1 MKRKIRVTALFT
13 ALMMLFCAVSVCAYD
28 SVWDD
33 FESVCNIKGNTHI
46 KADMSVEG
54 SGASFGMLNGA
65 AYTYDLNIV
74 TNDDQTKASAAGT
87 AEFNMPILKPIA
99 MNVWM
104 DYDLKNTDDFKYK
117 MIIQSLSGIL
127 NSQIGEK
134 YLVMD
139 FEKIPQIK
147 EVMPALIALAKEYS
161 DVANPKIQE
170 LKEEIYS
177 ALDAI
182 KPTKDGDTYTFSI
195 SMKDMKELV
204 LDNKDKISDI
214 IKELLNKD
222 ENVNITD
229 EQINKIFDEI
239 EKIDIS
245 GLDYNLKLKVKGNG
259 NTGVSEIYCE
269 MNINV
274 DLYKLGEELSL
285 NKNDNSN
292 AKEVVELNKDIYK
305 GSLTIK
311 LNGTAEP
318 LGDDYK
324 IDFPELNESNS
335 IDVFKGLTT
344 DYLSKMFNGDAK
356 SIGIIPDN
364 NGGYNEIKVKYNGNE
379 ISFKNRP
386 FVKQDRTFIA
396 LRELAN
402 MLGIPDENISYDE
415 KTEKINISF
424 GSVNIEMQIGS
435 QNVKVNDKEL
445 SLDVP
450 AFTVNDRT
458 YIPVRF
464 ISEMFGK
471 NVDYNDTNNVLTVTI
486 DD

>member
-1 MKRKIRVTALFT
+1 M
-13 ALMMLFCAVSVCAYD
+13 
-28 SVWDD
+28 
-33 FESVCNIKGNTHI
+33 
-46 KADMSVEG
+46 
-54 SGASFGMLNGA
+54 
-65 AYTYDLNIV
+65 
-74 TNDDQTKASAAGT
+74 
-87 AEFNMPILKPIA
+87 ILK
-99 MNVWM
+99 
-104 DYDLKNTDDFKYK
+104 
-117 MIIQSLSGIL
+117 
-127 NSQIGEK
+127 
-134 YLVMD
+134 
-139 FEKIPQIK
+139 
-147 EVMPALIALAKEYS
+147 
-161 DVANPKIQE
+161 
-170 LKEEIYS
+170 
-177 ALDAI
+177 
-182 KPTKDGDTYTFSI
+182 
-195 SMKDMKELV
+195 
-204 LDNKDKISDI
+204 
-214 IKELLNKD
+214 
-222 ENVNITD
+222 
-229 EQINKIFDEI
+229 IN
-239 EKIDIS
+239 
-245 GLDYNLKLKVKGNG
+245 GNG

-269 MNINV
+269 MNIDV

-285 NKNDNSN
+285 NNNNIESTDDI
-292 AKEVVELNKDIYK
+292 ALNKDNYK

-318 LGDDYK
+318 LSDDYK

-335 IDVFKGLTT
+335 IDVFKGLPT
-344 DYLSKMFNGDAK
+344 DYLSNIFNGEAM
-356 SIGIIPDN
+356 SIGVIPDN

-415 KTEKINISF
+415 NTEKINISF

-450 AFTVNDRT
+450 AFTINDRT

-471 NVDYNDTNNVLTVTI
+471 NVDYNDINNILTVTI

>member
-1 MKRKIRVTALFT
+1 MKRKIRVTAIFT

-87 AEFNMPILKPIA
+87 AEFKMPLFDAMK

-104 DYDLKNTDDFKYK
+104 DYDFANSDDFKYK
-117 MIIQSLSGIL
+117 MIIQALSGIL
-127 NSQIGEK
+127 NNQIGEK

-139 FEKIPQIK
+139 FEKILPIK
-147 EVMPALIALAKEYS
+147 EIIPALVAMENEYS
-161 DVANPKIQE
+161 DTENSNVRE

-177 ALDAI
+177 SLDEI
-182 KPTKDGDTYTFSI
+182 KPIKDGDTYIFRV
-195 SMKDMKELV
+195 SMKDLKNLII
-204 LDNKDKISDI
+204 DNKENISDI
-214 IKELLNKD
+214 IKESLNKD

-245 GLDYNLKLKVKGNG
+245 ALDFNIELKINGNG
-259 NTGVSEIYCE
+259 NTGVSQIYCE
-269 MNINV
+269 MNIDV

-285 NKNDNSN
+285 NNNNIESNDDI
-292 AKEVVELNKDIYK
+292 ELNKDNYK

-311 LNGTAEP
+311 LKGTAEP
-318 LGDDYK
+318 LSDDYK
-324 IDFPELNESNS
+324 IEFPELNESNS
-335 IDVFKGLTT
+335 IDVFKGLPT
-344 DYLSKMFNGDAK
+344 DYLPNIFNGEAMP
-356 SIGIIPDN
+356 IGVIPDN

-402 MLGIPDENISYDE
+402 MLGVPDENISYDE
-415 KTEKINISF
+415 NTEKINISF

-435 QNVKVNDKEL
+435 QNVKVNNKEL

-450 AFTVNDRT
+450 AFTINDRT

-471 NVDYNDTNNVLTVTI
+471 NVDYNDINNILTVTI

>member
-1 MKRKIRVTALFT
+1 MKRKIRVTAIFT

-33 FESVCNIKGNTHI
+33 FEGVSNIKGNTHI
-46 KADMSVEG
+46 KVDMSVEG

-74 TNDDQTKASAAGT
+74 TNDEQTKASAAGT
-87 AEFNMPILKPIA
+87 AEFKMPLFDAMK

-104 DYDLKNTDDFKYK
+104 DYDFANSDDFKYK
-117 MIIQSLSGIL
+117 MIIQALSGIL
-127 NSQIGEK
+127 SSQIGEK

-139 FEKIPQIK
+139 FEKILPIK
-147 EVMPALIALAKEYS
+147 EIIPALVAIEKEYS
-161 DVANPKIQE
+161 DTENSDVRE

-182 KPTKDGDTYTFSI
+182 KPIKDGDTYIFSV
-195 SMKDMKELV
+195 SMKDLKNLII
-204 LDNKDKISDI
+204 DNKENISDI
-214 IKELLNKD
+214 IKESLNKD

-229 EQINKIFDEI
+229 EQINKIFEEI

-245 GLDYNLKLKVKGNG
+245 ALDFIIELKINGNG

-269 MNINV
+269 MNIDV

-285 NKNDNSN
+285 NNNNIDSTDGIELSKDN
-292 AKEVVELNKDIYK
+292 YK

-318 LGDDYK
+318 LSDDYK

-335 IDVFKGLTT
+335 IDVFDGLTAV
-344 DYLSKMFNGDAK
+344 YISNMFSGDAK
-356 SIGIIPDN
+356 SVGIIPDN

-415 KTEKINISF
+415 NTEKINISF

-450 AFTVNDRT
+450 AFTINDRT

-471 NVDYNDTNNVLTVTI
+471 NVDYNDINNILTVTI

>member
-1 MKRKIRVTALFT
+1 MSMK
-13 ALMMLFCAVSVCAYD
+13 
-28 SVWDD
+28 
-33 FESVCNIKGNTHI
+33 
-46 KADMSVEG
+46 
-54 SGASFGMLNGA
+54 
-65 AYTYDLNIV
+65 
-74 TNDDQTKASAAGT
+74 
-87 AEFNMPILKPIA
+87 
-99 MNVWM
+99 
-104 DYDLKNTDDFKYK
+104 DLKNL
-117 MIIQSLSGIL
+117 II
-127 NSQIGEK
+127 
-134 YLVMD
+134 
-139 FEKIPQIK
+139 
-147 EVMPALIALAKEYS
+147 
-161 DVANPKIQE
+161 
-170 LKEEIYS
+170 
-177 ALDAI
+177 
-182 KPTKDGDTYTFSI
+182 
-195 SMKDMKELV
+195 
-204 LDNKDKISDI
+204 DNKENISDI
-214 IKELLNKD
+214 IKESLNKD

-245 GLDYNLKLKVKGNG
+245 ALDFNIELKINGNG
-259 NTGVSEIYCE
+259 NTGVSQIYCE
-269 MNINV
+269 MNIDV

-285 NKNDNSN
+285 NNNNIESNDDI
-292 AKEVVELNKDIYK
+292 ELNKDNYK

-318 LGDDYK
+318 LSDDYK

-335 IDVFKGLTT
+335 IDVFKGLPT
-344 DYLSKMFNGDAK
+344 DYLPNIFNGEAMP
-356 SIGIIPDN
+356 IGVIPDN

-402 MLGIPDENISYDE
+402 MLGVPDENISYDE
-415 KTEKINISF
+415 NTEKINISF

-450 AFTVNDRT
+450 AFTINDRT

-471 NVDYNDTNNVLTVTI
+471 NVDYNDINNILTVTI